1 MNSHGLSPFGL
12 RFDGRPGTGVSDIN
26 FLTAGVIKLLS
37 NAEITCSQAGATD
50 LPKTYSVPGLCALN
64 DRLLLFD
71 MRHLVITNPFLVTF
85 SCPFTTQ

>member
-37 NAEITCSQAGATD
+37 NAEIQAGATD
-50 LPKTYSVPGLCALN
+50 LPKKYSIPGLCTLN
-64 DRLLLFD
+64 DYFYL
-71 MRHLVITNPFLVTF
+71 I
-85 SCPFTTQ
+85 